1 MGDMFEYID
10 EVNRSNIITNYMV
23 DDSVIRIKTADNK
36 EIVINKSD
44 SYIELLNGIISTQ
57 QKYQSIEKKKDIILN
72 ENFNKKARIV
82 MSIIM
87 FMSISMLL
95 LAPNF
100 ISSLFVLVSLIL
112 LASSWV
118 THLNNRKELKKIDSI
133 LNNKKTVIIG
143 NEYVLHDIKEK
154 VQNKSEQKEEV
165 LYLDDEL

>member
-1 MGDMFEYID
+1 
-10 EVNRSNIITNYMV
+10 
-23 DDSVIRIKTADNK
+23 
-36 EIVINKSD
+36 
-44 SYIELLNGIISTQ
+44 
-57 QKYQSIEKKKDIILN
+57 
-72 ENFNKKARIV
+72 

-118 THLNNRKELKKIDSI
+118 THLNNRKEIKKIDSI